1 MIIQGWMGA
10 RKARAGQVLTV
21 VQLCAQCDPLE
32 EWCLFLIFVILD
44 PFHSTGCPGVTVMF
58 SGLDSVRA
66 AHSPHCSSL
75 PRYLL
80 ATHSVPEANDTASDK
95 TEGH

>member
-1 MIIQGWMGA
+1 MSFPD
-10 RKARAGQVLTV
+10 
-21 VQLCAQCDPLE
+21 LCY
-32 EWCLFLIFVILD
+32 
-44 PFHSTGCPGVTVMF
+44 TGSFPQHWLPGVRVMF

-95 TEGH
+95 TEGHGIIKNSPGGQS